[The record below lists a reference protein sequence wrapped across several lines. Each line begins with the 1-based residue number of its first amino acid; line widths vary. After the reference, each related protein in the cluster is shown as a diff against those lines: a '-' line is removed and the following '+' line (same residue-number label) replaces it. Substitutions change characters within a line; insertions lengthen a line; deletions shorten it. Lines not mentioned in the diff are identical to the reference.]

1 MRKGFTLIELLVVIA
16 IIAILAAILFPVFA
30 KAREK
35 ARQASCLSNAKQLAL
50 ACLQYSQDY
59 DECLPMA
66 RHQSNATNA
75 WQGWDVLVMPYVKNT
90 QVFKCPSDGRAAPA
104 APAFL
109 TSYGC
114 TCDAATNA
122 MGPNNT
128 ATPIGKIYY
137 PAELLL
143 FLDGLAAAYNHRPAG
158 VGAPCTCADTNTVL
172 TFRHNEGSNIAFV
185 DGHAKW
191 MMRTNVLGNTKLW
204 SNLT

>member
-1 MRKGFTLIELLVVIA
+1 MRRGFTLIELLVVIA

-35 ARQASCLSNAKQLAL
+35 ARQASCLSNCKQLAL
-50 ACLQYSQDY
+50 SVLQYSQDY

-66 RHQSNATNA
+66 RHQSNPTNA

-90 QVFKCPSDGRAAPA
+90 QVLKCPSDGRAAPA

-114 TCDAATNA
+114 TCDVATNA

-128 ATPIGKIYY
+128 ATPSAGSTTLRNCSCSSMAWWRPITTARPVSAPSA
-137 PAELLL
+137 PA
-143 FLDGLAAAYNHRPAG
+143 PT
-158 VGAPCTCADTNTVL
+158 APTSSPSDT
-172 TFRHNEGSNIAFV
+172 
-185 DGHAKW
+185 
-191 MMRTNVLGNTKLW
+191 TKAPT
-204 SNLT
+204 SPSSTATPSG